1 MSSGNVIITKPAYN
15 YSQFI
20 NIGILAEK
28 SYLCTLFYK
37 IKEVLN
43 YVNR

>member
-1 MSSGNVIITKPAYN
+1 MTKLAYN
-15 YSQFI
+15 FSQFI

-28 SYLCTLFYK
+28 CYLCTLFYK